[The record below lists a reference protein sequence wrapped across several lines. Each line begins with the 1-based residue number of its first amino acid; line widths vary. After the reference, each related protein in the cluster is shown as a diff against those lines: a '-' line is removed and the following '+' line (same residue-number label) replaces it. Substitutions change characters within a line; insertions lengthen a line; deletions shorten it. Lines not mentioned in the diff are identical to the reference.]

1 MYALIV
7 TLAVLPAILIS
18 WYIIRQD
25 KYEPEPRLHLAL
37 SFVAGMLLSLPALWA
52 EKQFV
57 ALGWDDPTSIWRTF
71 CLAFI
76 GVALVEEG
84 FKALGL
90 YLYPYSQPFFNE
102 PMDGIVYSVM
112 ISMGFA
118 TLENV
123 LYADRFGLETVL
135 VRAFTAVPAHAA
147 FGVFLGYFAG
157 KAKFSHRP
165 GYWWRR
171 GLLLTVLLHG
181 AYDLFI
187 IQEWFSWLILL
198 ALVVLAV
205 GIYMAREMIDEQ
217 QENSPFKP

>member
-1 MYALIV
+1 MYAFIIFLAIV
-7 TLAVLPAILIS
+7 PALLIS
-18 WYIIRQD
+18 WYIVRQD
-25 KYEPEPRLHLAL
+25 KYEPEPRLHLIL
-37 SFVAGMLLSLPALWA
+37 SFVAGMLLSFPALYV
-52 EKQFV
+52 EKYIV
-57 ALGWDDPTSIWRTF
+57 ELGWDEPSSVWRTI
-71 CLAFI
+71 AFAFLGI
-76 GVALVEEG
+76 ALVEEG

-90 YLYPYSQPFFNE
+90 LVYPYQQRFFNE

-157 KAKFSHRP
+157 KAKFSKRP
-165 GYWWRR
+165 VYWWVR
-171 GLLLTVLLHG
+171 GFLVTVLLHG

-198 ALVVLAV
+198 ALVVLAI
-205 GIYMAREMIDEQ
+205 GIYLARTMIEEQ
-217 QENSPFKP
+217 QERSPFKR